1 MVEKS
6 PATTWRLVVHR
17 LASGGGSSSWDEE
30 VASYNFP
37 KRPEPVVGNCLF
49 AGPALSGYA
58 VIDNKFILLSV
69 IDSTFFCF
77 DCATGALTRVRTS
90 SKPSM
95 YERIY
100 GRAVHVQCS
109 KDDGGGRAIYFLS
122 GAKLF
127 AYKYLPEEDMLLEPP
142 VMVDMLWPYDYDG
155 YGFIVQLVGQMLCA
169 VWINMNEPCSCA
181 TRHVLITT
189 FSVTSETTTKG
200 EVHRVE
206 VLHSTCRRVDMMR
219 AESLGYHHYDNFAFL
234 Q

>member
-58 VIDNKFILLSV
+58 VIDNRFILLSV

-90 SKPSM
+90 RAPSM

-109 KDDGGGRAIYFLS
+109 KDDGGGGGAIYFLS

-127 AYKYLPEEDMLLEPP
+127 AYKYLPEEEDMALEPP

-189 FSVTSETTTKG
+189 FSVTS
-200 EVHRVE
+200 HLDIE